1 MNNEYIMHKVH
12 DYDLLWKDS
21 SNTDGLVNNAALTV
35 LIEGQHFTHIQ
46 CMWKTM
52 TLLHQHHFTKR
63 GGLGP

>member
-46 CMWKTM
+46 ISSVKQFERWDN
-52 TLLHQHHFTKR
+52 LF
-63 GGLGP
+63 